1 MKRIAPLL
9 FLSIFALIGCNE
21 QSSTDVTTGVQ
32 EPSGTAGAMPEPANS
47 QATLNAPQTAAS
59 PQDSNKPWSP
69 STESGTQ
76 AATQSTAP
84 VVKAPASTSKYS
96 KGIIIPGKKGY
107 VKSPYAEY
115 AGLVDV
121 QGFPAGTEVKCPYT
135 GKIFIV
141 P

>member
-9 FLSIFALIGCNE
+9 VLTLFALIGCNE
-21 QSSTDVTTGVQ
+21 QSSTGTTTGLQ
-32 EPSGTAGAMPEPANS
+32 EPSATAGAMPEPANPE
-47 QATLNAPQTAAS
+47 ATISPSETPVAPQD
-59 PQDSNKPWSP
+59 PNKPWNS
-69 STESGTQ
+69 SANSSTQ
-76 AATQSTAP
+76 ASPQSTAP
-84 VVKAPASTSKYS
+84 SAKPTPSTSKYP
-96 KGIIIPGKKGY
+96 KGVTIPGKKGY
-107 VKSPYAEY
+107 VKSPYAEH

>member
-9 FLSIFALIGCNE
+9 VLSIFGLIGCNQE
-21 QSSTDVTTGVQ
+21 ASKDSTTGVQ
-32 EPSGTAGAMPEPANS
+32 EPSATAGAMPEPANS
-47 QATLNAPQTAAS
+47 QASTPSEASAA
-59 PQDSNKPWSP
+59 PQDSSKPWNAS
-69 STESGTQ
+69 SDTSTQ
-76 AATQSTAP
+76 ATTQPS
-84 VVKAPASTSKYS
+84 APAVKPAPTTSKYP
-96 KGIIIPGKKGY
+96 KGITIPGKKGY
-107 VKSPYAEY
+107 VKSPYAEH